1 MLIEN
6 FQRQKGGNNVDE
18 RVIDVVKAKGR
29 GVKGY
34 TKWMIIA
41 IIILIIILMLNPFVI
56 VGAGER
62 GVVLTFGAVQKLVF
76 NEGLHL
82 RIPMVQKIVKMDVR
96 VQKSQVDAE
105 SVSKDLQDTHSTIAI
120 NYHAIPDKASWIY
133 QNLGTQYKERII
145 DPAVQEVVKAVT
157 ARYTAVE
164 LITQREKVRSEIK
177 ELLGQRLV
185 GYNIGVDD
193 FSIINFRF
201 SQQFTQAIEAKQ
213 TAEQFALKAQRD
225 LERIKIEATQK
236 VTQAT
241 AEAEALRLQKANITP
256 ELVKLRQIEASMK
269 AIEKW
274 DGHLPK
280 VTAGAVP
287 FIDVNSF
294 EEQKK

>member
-1 MLIEN
+1 M
-6 FQRQKGGNNVDE
+6 DE
-18 RVIDVVKAKGR
+18 RVIDVVKAKTQGSKSLSK
-29 GVKGY
+29 V
-34 TKWMIIA
+34 II
-41 IIILIIILMLNPFVI
+41 IFVIILIIIFVLNPFVI

-62 GVVLTFGAVQKLVF
+62 GVVLTFGAVQKTVF
-76 NEGLHL
+76 DEGLHL
-82 RIPMVQKIVKMDVR
+82 RIPMVQKIVKIDVR

-133 QNLGTQYKERII
+133 QNLGIQYKERII

-164 LITQREKVRSEIK
+164 LITQRERVRSEIK
-177 ELLGQRLV
+177 GLLKQRLV

-193 FSIINFRF
+193 FSIINFKF
-201 SQQFTQAIEAKQ
+201 SQQFTQAIESKQ

-225 LERIKIEATQK
+225 LERIKIEAEQK
-236 VTQAT
+236 VTQAK

-256 ELVKLRQIEASMK
+256 ELVSLRQIEASMK

-280 VTAGAVP
+280 VTGGAIP
-287 FIDVNSF
+287 FIDVKSL
-294 EEQKK
+294 EDQKK